1 MNEYE
6 NRAKRLKLIYE
17 KAKTIEKVEM
27 EKMVVDSDKK
37 SNFSSLSVNSAT
49 GAAVVRGNSN
59 AKGDVRKLVIKN
71 FRSEF
76 RFHFHSTLRENA
88 FNAIPLR

>member
-17 KAKTIEKVEM
+17 KAKTTEKVEM
-27 EKMVVDSDKK
+27 EKISEKK
-37 SNFSSLSVNSAT
+37 SNFSSVNPAT
-49 GAAVVRGNSN
+49 GAVVRGNAN

>member
-27 EKMVVDSDKK
+27 EKMVVDSEKK
-37 SNFSSLSVNSAT
+37 SNFSSINPAT
-49 GAAVVRGNSN
+49 GAVVRGNAN

-71 FRSEF
+71 LRSEF
-76 RFHFHSTLRENA
+76 RFRFYGTLRENA

>member
-1 MNEYE
+1 MSEYE
-6 NRAKRLKLIYE
+6 NRAKRIKLIYE
-17 KAKTIEKVEM
+17 KAKTIETFEM

-37 SNFSSLSVNSAT
+37 SNFSSINPAT
-49 GAAVVRGNSN
+49 GAVVAGRGNAN

-76 RFHFHSTLRENA
+76 RFRFTARCVKTRSMP
-88 FNAIPLR
+88 FN